1 MANEDQLREYLKRA
15 VADTRKAHRRLKELE
30 DERHEPI
37 AIIGMACRFPGGV
50 RSPEELWRLLA
61 DGTDAIS
68 QFPTDRGWDLDAV
81 YDPDPGAAG
90 TSYTRHGGFLDGA
103 AGFDAGFFGISPNE
117 ALAMDPQQ
125 RLLLE
130 TSWEAVERAGIDPQ
144 SLAGGR
150 TGVFVG
156 TTSQLYGTGSDIPE
170 GVDLYLG
177 TGTTA
182 SVTSGRIAYH
192 FGLEGPAVS
201 VDTACSSSLVALHW
215 AARSLRQGEC
225 TTALAG
231 GVTVMSNPGMFVLFS
246 QQKGLAPDGRCKAF
260 AGAADGTAWSEG
272 VGMLMLE
279 RLSDARRNGHRV
291 LGLIR
296 GSAVNQDGASNGLTA
311 PNGPSQQ
318 RVIRHALADARLS
331 AGEVDVVEAHG
342 TGTTLGDPIEAQAL
356 LATYG
361 QDRELPLLLG
371 SVKSNIGHT
380 QCAAGV
386 AGVIK
391 TVLAMQHGVLPR
403 TLHVDEPTPHVDWSA
418 GAVEL
423 LTEERAW
430 PETGRPRRAGV
441 SSFGVSGTNAH
452 VVLEQAPPPQSPPDG
467 ARPVEPSSLQA
478 PSAQAPSAGPVA
490 LAFSAKSPAALRD
503 QAARLREL
511 LATGTGFTPADL
523 ACALAASR
531 SAFAHR
537 GAVVGASAEELHD
550 ALGDFAAATAE
561 VTGRTVFV
569 FPGQGSQ
576 WAGMA
581 IELLDTEPV
590 FAQRITECA
599 DALAEFTDWN
609 LTDVLRGTDGAPGYD
624 RVDVVQPALWAV
636 MVSLAALWQAHG
648 VHPDAVIGHSQGEI
662 AAATVAGAL
671 TLHDAARVVALRSQA
686 ITAIAGHGGMVSIAQ
701 PAHHIDL
708 TPWHDRIS
716 VAAVNGPTSTV
727 VAGDADALDELLE
740 QLTADGI
747 RARRVPVDYASH
759 SAHVE
764 ALQDELLTVLADLRP
779 QAPRIPFWSTLDS
792 RWLDTAAFDATYWY
806 RNLRHPVQLDTA
818 VRALLAEGFTTYVE
832 TSPHPVLVPG
842 LQETLDETTT
852 PTVTTGTLR
861 RDQGG
866 LARFLTSAAGLW
878 THGVPVDLT
887 GRLSGTRPVDL
898 PTYPFQHERYWLE
911 PSSGTGDVTA
921 AGLDATEHPLLG
933 AALPLAEGDGV
944 VLTGLLS
951 LRTHPWLADH
961 AVSGTVLLPGTA
973 FVELAVRAGDEV
985 GCGLVEDLAIEVPL
999 VLPER
1004 GAVVLQ
1010 TVVGAPDEAGLR
1022 PVAVYGRPQD
1032 APHGEPWTRHAG
1044 GLLAADEARP
1054 PAEQAVWP
1062 PAGAA
1067 AVDLD
1072 GFYERLAAAGYGY
1085 GPVFR
1090 GLARAWRLGEEVHT
1104 EVRLPQQAH
1113 ADADRF
1119 GLHPALMDAALHGM
1133 GLARREGAAEGNGLP
1148 FAWSGVRLHG
1158 TGAKALRVT
1167 LSPAGPGSVSLALY
1181 DETGAPVASVASLAV
1196 RTISAGQ
1203 LRAARRGQRDALFGI
1218 EWARVAP
1225 GDGARPQRWAV
1236 LGAPGAVPGL
1246 RPDGLA
1252 GLERLDSLSGAG
1264 AAPEVLLLPA
1274 PAAAADSPVEAHRV
1288 AAEVLGLLQEF
1299 LAEERFSGTRL
1310 AVLTGGAV
1318 AAAEGDR
1325 LPGLAHAPLWG
1336 LLGSAQAE
1344 HPERFVLVDLDGTAD
1359 AAAVLPPAL
1368 ACGEP
1373 RLAVRAGEL
1382 LAPRLVR
1389 AAPTATARPL
1399 DPAGTVLVTGGTG
1412 TLGTLL
1418 ARHLVTEHGVRHLL
1432 LTSRSGP
1439 HAPGADHLTAELT
1452 ALGATVTVTACDTA
1466 DRHQLETLLAAIPA
1480 DHPLTAVVHTAGVLD
1495 DAVIE
1500 NLTPEALARVLRP
1513 KLDAAAHLHELTA
1526 GLDLAAFVL
1535 FSSAAATFPSPGQG
1549 NYAAANAY
1557 LDALA
1562 ARRRAAGLPAQSLA
1576 WGLWAQPSGMTG
1588 HLGEAELERM
1598 SRGGTVPLSERD
1610 GLALFDEALAVP
1622 APLVVPAGLDLAA
1635 LRGRAPVPH
1644 LLRALV
1650 RPAARRTARS
1660 RSAEEGGRLAERL
1673 AALSEA
1679 DGRRAALDLVRSQI
1693 AGVLGHSSAE
1703 QVDPELPFSKLGFDS
1718 VTAVELRNR
1727 LHQASGLRLPATAVF
1742 DYPTATA
1749 LAERMRALLLPEE
1762 RADDGAAEERA
1773 AEQARAAEIDGMDI
1787 TDLVELALGTSV
1799 DPAGV

>member
-15 VADTRKAHRRLKELE
+15 VADTRKAHRRLKEIE

-50 RSPEELWRLLA
+50 RSPEGLWRILV

-68 QFPTDRGWDLDAV
+68 EFPTDRGWDLDSV

-156 TTSQLYGTGSDIPE
+156 TTSQLYGTGSDVPE

-177 TGTTA
+177 TGTTS

-192 FGLEGPAVS
+192 MGLEGPAVS

-272 VGMLMLE
+272 VGMLLLE
-279 RLSDARRNGHRV
+279 RLSDAQRNGHRV
-291 LGLIR
+291 LGVIR

-318 RVIRHALADARLS
+318 RVIRHALADARLT
-331 AGEVDVVEAHG
+331 AAEVDMVEAHG

-391 TVLAMQHGVLPR
+391 TVLAMRHGLLPR
-403 TLHVDEPTPHVDWSA
+403 TLHVDEPTPHVDWTA
-418 GAVEL
+418 GSVEL
-423 LTEERAW
+423 LTEEREW

-452 VVLEQAPPPQSPPDG
+452 LVLEQAPPAEAPAPAAP
-467 ARPVEPSSLQA
+467 PVEA
-478 PSAQAPSAGPVA
+478 PPAGPVP
-490 LAFSAKSPAALRD
+490 LLFSAKSPAALRD

-511 LATGTGFTPADL
+511 LAAAPAPAPADL
-523 ACALAASR
+523 AHSLASSR
-531 SAFAHR
+531 SDFVHR
-537 GAVVGASAEELHD
+537 AAVVGATGAELQD
-550 ALGDFAAATAE
+550 ALGDFAAGAAD
-561 VTGRTVFV
+561 VTGKTVFV

-581 IELLDTEPV
+581 VELLDTEPA
-590 FAQRITECA
+590 FAERIVECA
-599 DALAEFTDWN
+599 QALAEFTDWN
-609 LTDVLRGTDGAPGYD
+609 LLDVLRGTDGAPGYD

-671 TLHDAARVVALRSQA
+671 TLHDGARVVALRSQA
-686 ITAIAGHGGMVSIAQ
+686 ITTIAGHGGMVSVAL
-701 PAHHIDL
+701 PAHRIDL

-716 VAAVNGPTSTV
+716 IAAVNGPTSVV
-727 VAGDADALDELLE
+727 VAGDADALDELVE
-740 QLTADGI
+740 KFTADGI

-764 ALQDELLTVLADLRP
+764 RIQDELLTALAGLRP
-779 QAPRIPFWSTLDS
+779 LPPRIPFWSTLDS
-792 RWLDTAAFDATYWY
+792 RWTDTAAFDAAYWY
-806 RNLRHPVQLDTA
+806 RNLRHPVQLETA
-818 VRALLAEGFTTYVE
+818 VHALLTEGFTTFVE
-832 TSPHPVLVPG
+832 VSPHPVLLPG
-842 LQETLDETTT
+842 LQETLDESPA
-852 PTVTTGTLR
+852 PTVTCGTLR
-861 RDQGG
+861 REQGG
-866 LARFLTSAAGLW
+866 LARFLTSAAELW
-878 THGVPVDLT
+878 VRGVAVDLS
-887 GRLSGTRPVDL
+887 GRMAGARRVDL

-921 AGLDATEHPLLG
+921 AGLGATAHPLLG

-951 LRTHPWLADH
+951 LRSHPWLADH

-985 GCGLVEDLAIEVPL
+985 DCGLVEDLTIEAPL
-999 VLPER
+999 ILPER

-1010 TVVGAPDEAGLR
+1010 TVVGAADDSGLR

-1044 GLLAADEARP
+1044 GLLAADDAQP
-1054 PAEQAVWP
+1054 PAEQGSWP

-1067 AVDLD
+1067 AVELD
-1072 GFYERLAAAGYGY
+1072 GFYERLEQAGYGY

-1090 GLARAWRLGEEVHT
+1090 GLTRAWRLGGEVHA
-1104 EVRLPQQAH
+1104 EVRLPRQAH

-1133 GLARREGAAEGNGLP
+1133 GLARREGAAEGTGLP

-1167 LSPAGPGSVSLALY
+1167 VSPTGPDSVALDLF

-1203 LRAARRGQRDALFGI
+1203 LRAARRGQRDALFRV
-1218 EWARVAP
+1218 EWARIAP
-1225 GDGARPQRWAV
+1225 ADGERATRWAV
-1236 LGAPGAVPGL
+1236 LGDARALPGL
-1246 RPDGLA
+1246 RLDALDGLD
-1252 GLERLDSLSGAG
+1252 RLDSLAG
-1264 AAPEVLLLPA
+1264 AAAAPDVLLLPA
-1274 PAAAADSPVEAHRV
+1274 PPAGDGSPAEAHRV
-1288 AAEVLGLLQEF
+1288 TGEVLGLLQEF
-1299 LAEERFSGTRL
+1299 LADERFAGTRL
-1310 AVLTGGAV
+1310 AVLTAGAV
-1318 AAAEGDR
+1318 AAAPGDR
-1325 LPGLAHAPLWG
+1325 VPALVHAPLWG
-1336 LLGSAQAE
+1336 LLRSAQAE
-1344 HPERFVLVDLDGTAD
+1344 HPDRFVLLDLDGSTDGAGE
-1359 AAAVLPPAL
+1359 AAVVLPAAM

-1373 RLAVRAGEL
+1373 RLALRDGAL

-1389 AAPTATARPL
+1389 AAPAEAARPL
-1399 DPAGTVLVTGGTG
+1399 DPAGTVLITGGTG
-1412 TLGTLL
+1412 TLGSLL
-1418 ARHLVTEHGVRHLL
+1418 ARHLVAEHGVRHLL
-1432 LTSRSGP
+1432 LTSRTGP
-1439 HAPGADHLTAELT
+1439 HATGATDLTAELT
-1452 ALGATVTVTACDTA
+1452 ALGATVTVAACDAA
-1466 DRHQLETLLAAIPA
+1466 DRTALATTLAGIPTE
-1480 DHPLTAVVHTAGVLD
+1480 HPLTAVVHATGVLD

-1500 NLTPEALARVLRP
+1500 TLTPEALARVLRP

-1526 GLDLAAFVL
+1526 GHDLAAFVL
-1535 FSSAAATFPSPGQG
+1535 FSSAAATFSSPGQG

-1557 LDALA
+1557 LDSLA
-1562 ARRRAAGLPAQSLA
+1562 AHRRAAGLPAQSLA

-1598 SRGGTVPLSERD
+1598 SRGGMLPLSERD
-1610 GLALFDEALAVP
+1610 GLALFDDALTVP
-1622 APLVVPAGLDLAA
+1622 APLVVPAGLDLTV
-1635 LRGRAPVPH
+1635 LRGQAPVPH

-1650 RPAARRTARS
+1650 RPAARRAARS
-1660 RSAEEGGRLAERL
+1660 RTGSDGGKLTERL

-1679 DGRRAALDLVRSQI
+1679 DRRRTVLDLVRAQI
-1693 AGVLGHSSAE
+1693 AGVLGHSSGE
-1703 QVDPELPFSKLGFDS
+1703 RVDPELPFSKLGFDS

-1727 LHQASGLRLPATAVF
+1727 LYQASGLRLPATAVF
-1742 DYPTATA
+1742 DYPTADA
-1749 LAERMRALLLPEE
+1749 LAERMRALLLPEAE
-1762 RADDGAAEERA
+1762 AADEAAEEEAA

-1799 DPAGV
+1799 DPAGI